1 MDKKQLLLLFT
12 IILIFL
18 SIVIS
23 LNQNPSYKGKLSNI
37 EATNTRTIIQ
47 LENYDFDFVTFEKI
61 SVENCTELKIFG
73 KEEIYKTKKQVLID
87 KILCLN

>member
-1 MDKKQLLLLFT
+1 MDKKQLLLLSS

-18 SIVIS
+18 SIILS
-23 LNQNPSYKGKLSNI
+23 LNQTPSYEGKISNI

-47 LENYDFDFVTFEKI
+47 LENYGFDFVAFEKI
-61 SVENCTELKIFG
+61 SIKNCTELKICG
-73 KEEIYKTKKQVLID
+73 KEETYKTKKQILIE

>member
-1 MDKKQLLLLFT
+1 MDKKQLLLLSS

-18 SIVIS
+18 SIILS
-23 LNQNPSYKGKLSNI
+23 LNQTPSYQGKISNI

-47 LENYDFDFVTFEKI
+47 LENYDFDFVAFEKI
-61 SVENCTELKIFG
+61 SIENCTEIKIYG
-73 KEEIYKTKKQVLID
+73 KEETYRTKKQILIE